1 MKRASKLRVQKQAF
15 SVSRLSHLRNSFS
28 RLRRSF
34 FRLASPFRGSV
45 CIFRICPLV
54 FFEAPSLAYLNRTQ
68 NQRLRLLGSG
78 SVNKW

>member
-1 MKRASKLRVQKQAF
+1 MESLRTWVY
-15 SVSRLSHLRNSFS
+15 VSSNLSYAWQWIVISLFETNQ
-28 RLRRSF
+28 F